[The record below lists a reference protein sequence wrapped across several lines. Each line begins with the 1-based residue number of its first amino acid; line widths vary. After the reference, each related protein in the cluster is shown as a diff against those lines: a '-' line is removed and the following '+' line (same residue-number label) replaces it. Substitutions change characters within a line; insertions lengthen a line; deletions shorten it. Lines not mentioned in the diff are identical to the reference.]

1 VTPSSVWPSARRL
14 DRKPAACV
22 TIGASGL
29 RHDRLGL
36 GTPPRR
42 PGSPP
47 AWVAPGLVTH
57 EGSSLDVIE
66 KPPGGLQRRRW
77 SRGIHHEAGDLA
89 GHETLHLRF
98 SQPLHLSFLCPLFGE
113 TRRLFDW
120 IVEPEVAS
128 SSTRAVRR

>member
-1 VTPSSVWPSARRL
+1 MTPSSVWPSARRL
-14 DRKPAACV
+14 DREPAACV
-22 TIGASGL
+22 TIGAGSL

-77 SRGIHHEAGDLA
+77 SSRGIHHEAGDVTAYGAKSCRASA
-89 GHETLHLRF
+89 G
-98 SQPLHLSFLCPLFGE
+98 
-113 TRRLFDW
+113 
-120 IVEPEVAS
+120 
-128 SSTRAVRR
+128 